1 MDDIIDLISDFFLE
15 LLVWEQMNDYFK
27 KRIRNRT
34 IRWIVVSLI
43 YIMIVILLLLALYGI
58 CALVKAV
65 L

>member
-27 KRIRNRT
+27 KRIRNRM